1 MREPACKGLARDG
14 IAAFLRGTPSP
25 GYEFAQLGVGRMIG
39 RKQHHAFLCR
49 KAKLTAYEQFETRI
63 LGCVVRAYDA
73 GERALIRDRKRR
85 IAELFGAR
93 DKLVR
98 MRGAA
103 LKAEI
108 ARAQELGIAHA
119 QM

>member
-14 IAAFLRGTPSP
+14 IAAFLCGAPRP
-25 GYEFAQLGVGRMIG
+25 GYEFAQLGVGHMIG
-39 RKQHHAFLCR
+39 RKQRHAFLSR

-63 LGCVVRAYDA
+63 LGCVVRAHDA
-73 GERALIRDRKRR
+73 GERTLIRDCKRR
-85 IAELFGAR
+85 IAELFR
-93 DKLVR
+93 TLDELVR

-108 ARAQELGIAHA
+108 ARA
-119 QM
+119 